1 MRFGVRRGAD
11 LAGVGQVTTSGTF
24 SYDPSVGSLTV
35 HAFNMCGIR
44 PSSLLQEHLESARMA
59 SNMILGR
66 WSAMGVNTWQVDL
79 QVVPLVQGQATYN
92 VPSNTIVMLDA
103 YIVTTSGGVSQ
114 NRLILPISRSEYA
127 SYSQP
132 QQQGFP
138 TVFWMDRLL
147 APTVTLYYVPDG
159 TQTSLNYYRLRQSMD
174 AGFTNAQQPEVPYY
188 WTEAF
193 ALALAQR
200 LAVIWAP
207 ERAMGLKA
215 LTDEAYQIAANQD
228 VETSNWFVSPMI
240 GGYFRV

>member
-1 MRFGVRRGAD
+1 MA
-11 LAGVGQVTTSGTF
+11 TSGTYN
-24 SYDPSVGSLTV
+24 YDPGVGSLTV

-44 PSSLLQEHLESARMA
+44 PTALLQEHFESARMA
-59 SNMILGR
+59 SNMVLGR
-66 WSAMGVNTWQVDL
+66 WSSQGVNTWQVDL
-79 QVVPLVQGQATYN
+79 QVVPLIQGQATYN
-92 VPSNTIVMLDA
+92 VPANTIVMLDA
-103 YIVTTSGGVSQ
+103 YIVTTSGGESV

-132 QQQGFP
+132 LQQGQP

-147 APTVTLYYVPDG
+147 SPTVTLYYVPDG
-159 TQTSLNYYRLRQSMD
+159 TQTSLNYYRLRQSQD
-174 AGFTNAQQPEVPYY
+174 AGFANGQTPEIPYY

-215 LTDEAYQIAANQD
+215 LADEAYQIAADQD
-228 VETSNWFVSPMI
+228 VETSNFWIAPML
-240 GGYFRV
+240 GGYYRV